1 VHRTVKVVRGG
12 AKPPRGTVEVVTPEG
27 VRVRMP
33 VEPAPRPGTLLRSS
47 TEATGSSSKAAQV
60 PTVGKLFAKA
70 GIKVTDHFLHRLTQR
85 ASRGITEKAA
95 LRAYN
100 RGRLF
105 YNPTTKNYIR
115 HDSQTGISVVVDKPS
130 GGTAIT
136 VFEGNPSLDWIP
148 VRWRR

>member
-1 VHRTVKVVRGG
+1 MTVVRGG
-12 AKPPRGTVEVVTPEG
+12 AKPPRGAAEVVTPEG
-27 VRVRMP
+27 VRVR
-33 VEPAPRPGTLLRSS
+33 VVTEPAPRSARTPLRSN
-47 TEATGSSSKAAQV
+47 TEAAGSSSKVAQV

-70 GIKVTDHFLHRLTQR
+70 GIKVTDHFLHRLIQR

-100 RGRLF
+100 REGAF
-105 YNPTTKNYIR
+105 YNPTTKNHIR
-115 HDSQTGISVVVDKPS
+115 HDPQTGISVVIDKPS

-148 VRWRR
+148 V